1 MKAVKL
7 TSMVTAQG
15 HCEAY
20 LQEQRARHIE
30 RKQYGK
36 RKPVPIKTITIVTRR
51 NNQII
56 NRKDIA
62 YA

>member
-7 TSMVTAQG
+7 TSMVTTQG

-20 LQEQRARHIE
+20 MQEQRARHIE

-36 RKPVPIKTITIVTRR
+36 RKPAPIKTITIITKR
-51 NNQII
+51 NGAII
-56 NRKDIA
+56 NRKDLA